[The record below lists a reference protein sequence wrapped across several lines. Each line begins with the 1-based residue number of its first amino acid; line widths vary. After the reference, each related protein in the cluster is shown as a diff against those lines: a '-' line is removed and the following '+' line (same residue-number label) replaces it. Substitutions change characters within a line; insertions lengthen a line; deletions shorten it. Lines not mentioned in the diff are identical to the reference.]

1 MTSTKEQAQLSCNAE
16 LQCIIITQHLGGV
29 VDGIEFSCN
38 GMLALPPSTNDCQ
51 LASSAGSSA
60 DLLAVIALEEG
71 LDVGNKSQAFSV
83 ESRNSFGVQS
93 PAISVLDDRW
103 QCCFDVEGMIV
114 VLHFDGVTKVAMSSL
129 ASSFFVGTCVAT

>member
-1 MTSTKEQAQLSCNAE
+1 MIEMASTKEQAQLSCSAE

-60 DLLAVIALEEG
+60 DLLAVTLEEG

-83 ESRNSFGVQS
+83 ESGNSFGVQS
-93 PAISVLDDRW
+93 PAISVGTGHRRTLKLTWRHHDPTCT
-103 QCCFDVEGMIV
+103 QCEWLVRR
-114 VLHFDGVTKVAMSSL
+114 
-129 ASSFFVGTCVAT
+129 